1 MIPGRIGDI
10 DKEALKALIEN
21 EVRENKSIE
30 YKQEI
35 PGKADSDVVPF
46 LATVSSL
53 ANTAGGDLLLGVK
66 ANKGVPVELSGIQI
80 GDVDQEKL
88 RLEHMLLN
96 GVEPRLPGVDIQE
109 IEVAKDTY
117 VLVIRVAGSWSAPHR
132 VNKIS
137 KFYARHSTGRYELDV
152 GELRDAF
159 TFSEGVVNRIG
170 NFRVERIGRILS
182 DRSPV
187 SLQQGARM
195 VLHVVP
201 RAAFSTANAID
212 IAALESQDNRI
223 SPMGQIAMNYRVNL
237 DGFVTF
243 YTASGCSSADAY
255 TQVFR
260 NGAVESASV
269 LDVDQLGAAYIP
281 SVAYERN
288 IIGVL
293 RSYLEIAG
301 KFELHP
307 PYFAF
312 LSLVAVR
319 GARLVVQNAWGDPRV
334 LTTNDETLML
344 PEIAIE
350 ERCVQPEK
358 ALRPLFDMVWNA
370 FGYSRSSNYDEHGNW
385 SP

>member
-10 DKEALKALIEN
+10 DKEALEALIEN
-21 EVRENKSIE
+21 EVRESKSIE
-30 YKQEI
+30 YKQEP

-80 GDVDQEKL
+80 GDVDREKL

-96 GVEPRLPGVDIQE
+96 GVEPRLPGVDIQV
-109 IEVAKDTY
+109 IEVAEDTY

-132 VNKIS
+132 VAKNS
-137 KFYARHSTGRYELDV
+137 KFYARNSAGRYELDV

-159 TFSEGVVNRIG
+159 TFSEGVANRIG

-212 IAALESQDNRI
+212 IAALASRDNWI
-223 SPMGQIAMNYRVNL
+223 FPMGPHVTNYRVNL

-243 YTASGCSSADAY
+243 FTASGCSSADAY

-269 LDVDQLGAAYIP
+269 LAEDEFGAYIP

-319 GARLVVQNAWGDPRV
+319 GARLLGPSGLEDQGV

-350 ERCVQPEK
+350 ERRVQPEK

-370 FGYSRSSNYDEHGNW
+370 FGFSRSLNYDEHGNW
-385 SP
+385 SA